1 MRTTITKL
9 TLIATATVGAAIV
22 LPATAHT
29 CTGHFFRASRD
40 PYQLG

>member
-9 TLIATATVGAAIV
+9 TLIATATVASAIV
-22 LPATAHT
+22 LPVTAHA